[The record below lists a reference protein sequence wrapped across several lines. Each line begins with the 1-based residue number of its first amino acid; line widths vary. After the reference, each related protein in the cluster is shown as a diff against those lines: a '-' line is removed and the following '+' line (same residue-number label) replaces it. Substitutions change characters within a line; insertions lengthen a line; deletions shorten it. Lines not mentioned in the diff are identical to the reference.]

1 VNGNKIRCAKTS
13 LANERNKACWKVYFT
28 TLVDL
33 AFVDTSM
40 NVTAYQLPRVLPC
53 RATKQGQSDDEDDQ
67 DEDEN
72 LDFDESLTEYNG
84 DLASISTFFRSNN
97 KRKNKYQKK
106 YAIDDDDDNEE
117 QKENEKEIISLTKE
131 ENQEL
136 ALLQKTYFAIK
147 FVKSFFAALQRK
159 QGLCLIHFIESQQRL
174 VLEPKNSAFRLIL
187 FQQSLERVSVL

>member
-1 VNGNKIRCAKTS
+1 MNGNKKS

-33 AFVDTSM
+33 AFIDTSM
-40 NVTAYQLPRVLPC
+40 NVTAYQLPRVLPR
-53 RATKQGQSDDEDDQ
+53 RAKKQGQSDDQDEDDQ

-72 LDFDESLTEYNG
+72 LDFDESVTEYNG

-97 KRKNKYQKK
+97 KREIKYQKK
-106 YAIDDDDDNEE
+106 CAIDDDDNEE